1 MTSIRYV
8 IMLLNLLLGNALII
22 HVMNNINNIN
32 NNTKNNTN
40 IFNMSEIIEKYLK
53 ANTTN
58 NRFEASI
65 SLSL

>member
-22 HVMNNINNIN
+22 HVMNNNIN

-40 IFNMSEIIEKYLK
+40 NFNMSEIIEKYLK

-58 NRFEASI
+58 NGFEASI
-65 SLSL
+65 SLSF